1 MIRRNTW
8 ILLGLFGIVLLGAW
22 LFQNWRQ
29 KEAAT
34 QPTPTAAAGE
44 SLFDISGS
52 EIASLKIESRAGN
65 RLALGRDDQ
74 GMWVVKEPEERAA
87 DIASVEAGITQLIS
101 LRGNILNRQ
110 ETDLSVYGLADPL
123 YVVTV
128 SMNGGNQ
135 FVLAIGDL
143 TPTENGYYAQMD
155 GGPVRVIT
163 KYNIDPIGNMFEN
176 PPYKETL
183 TPMPT
188 STETPQAAQTEI
200 EGTIASPSVEKSTP
214 TP

>member
-29 KEAAT
+29 KTAAT
-34 QPTPTAAAGE
+34 QPTPTPAAGE
-44 SLFDISGS
+44 SLFDVTGS
-52 EIASLKIESRAGN
+52 EIASLQIESREGS
-65 RLALGRDDQ
+65 RLVLGRDDQ
-74 GMWVVKEPEERAA
+74 GMWVIKEPEERAA

-110 ETDLSVYGLADPL
+110 ESDLSVYGLTDPQ
-123 YVVTV
+123 YIVTV
-128 SMNGGNQ
+128 SMNGGNRY
-135 FVLAIGDL
+135 VLVIGDI

-163 KYNIDPIGNMFEN
+163 KFNIDPMVNMFEN
-176 PPYKETL
+176 PPYKETS
-183 TPMPT
+183 TPEPT
-188 STETPQAAQTEI
+188 LTETPQTAETEI
-200 EGTIASPSVEKSTP
+200 SETSTLPSAVTQTP